1 MNGRYLLDTNIVIPL
16 LADDSWIKGKIRES
30 AEVFISVIVIGE
42 LLYGAQKSSRRTE
55 NTAKIDEFIRNNV
68 ILSCDTETAR
78 TYAEIKEQLRKKGR
92 PIPENDIWIAAI
104 ALQYDLTLV
113 SRDTHFRE
121 VERLSPE
128 MW

>member
-16 LADDSWIKGKIRES
+16 LADDSWIKRKVREA
-30 AEVFISVIVIGE
+30 AEVFIPVIVIGE

-55 NTAKIDEFIRNNV
+55 NMVKVDEFIRDNV

-78 TYAEIKEQLRKKGR
+78 IYAEIKEQLRKKGR
-92 PIPENDIWIAAI
+92 PIPENDIWIGAI

-121 VERLSPE
+121 VEKLSPE